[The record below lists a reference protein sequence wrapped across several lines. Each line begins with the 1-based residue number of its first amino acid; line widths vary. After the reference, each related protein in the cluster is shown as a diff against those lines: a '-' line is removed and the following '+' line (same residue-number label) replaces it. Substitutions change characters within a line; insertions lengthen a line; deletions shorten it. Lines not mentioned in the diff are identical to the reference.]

1 MRTEGD
7 SWDINTSVGSTA
19 MFVAAARALAGRQPG
34 ALAVDPLAEV
44 FVRAAGGEWVALLDG
59 ELPGHPLSQPG
70 FGQDFQ
76 QHQLARTKYFDDYF
90 RAATA
95 AGLRQVVILAAGLDA
110 RAYRLSWPDGT
121 VLFELDRP
129 QVLEFKRETLSAHG
143 DKPRADRREVPVDLR
158 ADWPAALR
166 AHGFDPARPT
176 AWLAEGLLIYLTADA
191 QDRLFETIDS
201 LSASGSW
208 AAVEQL
214 DQLPAE
220 AVAAMTERSDNN
232 ARTEWF
238 SLIYNDP
245 RTDTAEWFAAH
256 GWTAD
261 RIELRD
267 YLRAHGRPASSVDPN
282 EGPSGLTSLVTAVR
296 P

>member
-19 MFVAAARALAGRQPG
+19 MFVAAARALAGRRAG

-44 FVRAAGGEWVALLDG
+44 FVRAAGGEWAALLDG
-59 ELPGHPLSQPG
+59 ELPDHPLSQPG
-70 FGQDFQ
+70 FGQDFL

-110 RAYRLSWPDGT
+110 RAYRLSWPEGT

-143 DKPRADRREVPVDLR
+143 EQPRVDRREVPVDLR
-158 ADWPAALR
+158 ADWPAGLR
-166 AHGFDPARPT
+166 EHGFDPATPT
-176 AWLAEGLLIYLTADA
+176 AWLAEGLLIYLSPDA

-201 LSASGSW
+201 LSAPGSRV
-208 AAVEQL
+208 AVEQMEP
-214 DQLPAE
+214 LPAE
-220 AVAAMTERSDNN
+220 AVAAMAEHSDSK
-232 ARTEWF
+232 ARAEWF

-245 RTDTAEWFAAH
+245 RTDTAEWFTDH

-261 RIELRD
+261 RIGLRD
-267 YLRAHGRPASSVDPN
+267 YLRAQGLPELSTEPSA
-282 EGPSGLTSLVTAVR
+282 GPSGLISLVTAVR